1 MKLKLALIAILLTG
15 QLYSSYAQTESDGFA
30 KLNQKD
36 YSKAKQIFSGLLKTN
51 PVNAVAYY
59 GLGECFYYSGRIDS
73 AKSSYEKGIEANS
86 SYACNYAGL
95 GKVKLL
101 SSPSEAESLFK
112 DAVKKSKKDATAIV
126 AISKTYYNQTPKN
139 LNEAKRYADMAI
151 GVDPNN
157 AAAFFQ
163 NGLIELDKG
172 NHGEASLQIE
182 RAIYFDK
189 NLYDA
194 YFLQSDIMI
203 AAQNMPQA
211 IDYIKKVTVINP
223 EYWIAYKKLGELYYS
238 NQKYADAV
246 TNFAV
251 YFKNVA
257 DDIDITHYA
266 YSLFFNKQ
274 FKEARELIDRLVQQN
289 PNDYVL
295 LRLLGYISYET
306 KDLVNGKK
314 IMDKFFSLIPADKI
328 LTDDFSYYGKMLSA
342 SGNDSL
348 AIVNYQL
355 ALKSDSTQF
364 QVYDEISRSLN
375 KQKKYEQALEYSTKY
390 FRKKPNLTPLD
401 YFQLGKAY
409 YSTGNN
415 FDVKTDSLKQLGFY
429 QIADSLF
436 KQVEIYTPNSYLGPF
451 WRARANSSID
461 KETTL
466 GLAKPY
472 YEKSLEIL
480 VKDSVKYKKE
490 LSEIYNYLGFYYYVK
505 EDKQNS
511 LDNWKKLLELDPEN
525 QKALEVIKSL
535 EAK

>member
-1 MKLKLALIAILLTG
+1 MKLKLALLAFLLTG
-15 QLYSSYAQTESDGFA
+15 HIYSIYAQVETDGFA

-36 YSKAKQIFSGLLKTN
+36 YNSAKQIFSGLLKKN
-51 PVNAVAYY
+51 AENAVAFY
-59 GLGECFYYSGRIDS
+59 GLGECYFYSGRIDS
-73 AKSSYEKGIEANS
+73 AKSCYEKGIEANS

-112 DAVKKSKKDATAIV
+112 DAVKKSKKDATALV
-126 AISKTYYNQTPKN
+126 AIAKTYYTQTPKN
-139 LNEAKRYADMAI
+139 LNEAKRYIDLAI

-157 AAAFFQ
+157 AGAFYM

-211 IDYIKKVTVINP
+211 IEYIKKVTVINP
-223 EYWIAYKKLGELYYS
+223 EYWIAYKKLGELYYGI
-238 NQKYADAV
+238 QKYADAV
-246 TNFAV
+246 TNFAI
-251 YFKNVA
+251 YYKNVA
-257 DDIDITHYA
+257 NDVDITHYA

-274 FKEARELIDRLVQQN
+274 FKEARELIDKLVQQN

-314 IMDKFFSLIPADKI
+314 IMDKFFTLIPADKI
-328 LTDDFSYYGKMLSA
+328 LTDDYSYYGKMLSA

-375 KQKKYEQALEYSTKY
+375 KLKKYEEALKYSSKY
-390 FRKKPNLTPLD
+390 FKKKPNLTPLD

-415 FDVKTDSLKQLGFY
+415 LDVKTDSLKQLGFY
-429 QIADSLF
+429 LVADSLF
-436 KQVEIYTPNSYLGPF
+436 KQVETYTPNSYLGPF
-451 WRARANSSID
+451 WRARTNSSID
-461 KETTL
+461 KETSL
-466 GLAKPY
+466 GLAKPF

-480 VKDSVKYKKE
+480 IKDPVKYKKE

-525 QKALEVIKSL
+525 LKAQEVIKSL